1 MLNKKTL
8 SEQIY
13 ELLKQDI
20 MNRKIGFGEKLIN
33 RDLQKKYGVSST
45 PVRDAINRLYQDG
58 LVEDIKRNGA
68 RVITFDLTAA
78 IEINE
83 IITILSV
90 GAVELSA
97 EKSDSSKM
105 VQSLER
111 CITLQKE
118 NINNKKYRYY
128 DHQFHNTFFVFS
140 NNSRYQHLF
149 SQYGSLWELLLTFF
163 HCDAEEDAKQI
174 KSEKIVQHQCILEAY
189 RKGDIAGAQLLM
201 KQHYKEAES
210 VFKRV
215 LE

>member
-163 HCDAEEDAKQI
+163 HCDAEEDAKKI
-174 KSEKIVQHQCILEAY
+174 KSGKIVQHQCILEAY
-189 RKGDIAGAQLLM
+189 RKGDIAEAQRLM
-201 KQHYKEAES
+201 KQHYD
-210 VFKRV
+210 
-215 LE
+215 

>member
-97 EKSDSSKM
+97 EKSDSSK
-105 VQSLER
+105 
-111 CITLQKE
+111 
-118 NINNKKYRYY
+118 
-128 DHQFHNTFFVFS
+128 
-140 NNSRYQHLF
+140 
-149 SQYGSLWELLLTFF
+149 
-163 HCDAEEDAKQI
+163 
-174 KSEKIVQHQCILEAY
+174 
-189 RKGDIAGAQLLM
+189 
-201 KQHYKEAES
+201 
-210 VFKRV
+210 
-215 LE
+215 